1 MAHSK
6 QINKYCL
13 SFLAFK
19 AENTLTTENIGDM
32 SHLHIYVWTCT
43 CNRVKEST
51 LQTDIFLKISLSHS
65 LSLKR
70 NLKHKK
76 VSTCIY

>member
-1 MAHSK
+1 MAHSR
-6 QINKYCL
+6 QIKKYCL

-43 CNRVKEST
+43 RVNTPNRHFSK
-51 LQTDIFLKISLSHS
+51 
-65 LSLKR
+65 
-70 NLKHKK
+70 N
-76 VSTCIY
+76 

>member
-1 MAHSK
+1 MAHSR
-6 QINKYCL
+6 QIKKYCL

-76 VSTCIY
+76 VSCIY